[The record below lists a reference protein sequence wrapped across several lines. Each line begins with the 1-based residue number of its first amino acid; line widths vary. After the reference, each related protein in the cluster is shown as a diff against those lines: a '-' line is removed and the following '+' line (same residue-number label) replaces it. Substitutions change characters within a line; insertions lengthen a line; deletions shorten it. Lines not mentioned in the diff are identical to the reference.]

1 MTTIKNREITAIQ
14 RETGSMM
21 KTATA
26 LKVVDEGSA
35 QGASEMLVFVI
46 EAKKKLEAQRVFLV
60 KPLNDHVKDINAAF
74 KDWVKPLEEVDV
86 LVRSKLLTFQREQ
99 EAIRIE
105 AQRLEQ
111 ERIEREAAEGLLDDL
126 PEDLPVPAPRIVRGQ
141 QGSASVRKTWTFE
154 VGDEALVPREYLTVD
169 EGVIALAVR
178 QGIRDI
184 PGIRI
189 FQQDSIAVR
198 SKA

>member
-1 MTTIKNREITAIQ
+1 MSVTKTKEITAIQ
-14 RETGSMM
+14 RQSGSMI
-21 KTATA
+21 KTATS

-35 QGASEMLVFVI
+35 KSASEMLVFVV

-74 KDWVKPLEEVDV
+74 KDWFAPLEEVDV
-86 LVRSKLLTFQREQ
+86 LVRGKLLTFQREQ
-99 EAIRIE
+99 EALRVE

-111 ERIEREAAEGLLDDL
+111 ERSEAAEGLLDDL

-154 VGDEALVPREYLTVD
+154 VVDDTIVPREYLIVD
-169 EGVIALAVR
+169 EGVIGLAVR
-178 QGIRDI
+178 KGTRDI

-189 FQQDSIAVR
+189 FQYESLAVR